1 VLDEVHDGTALRLVR
16 REAMVGFVN
25 GTICGLL
32 VGAAVGLIEYFQAPE
47 TAMWKLGVVVAA
59 SMTIALSVGTL
70 VGSGLP
76 LVVRRFGADP
86 ATASTIF
93 LTMATDSLSFLVF
106 LGLASALSGWIGLV

>member
-1 VLDEVHDGTALRLVR
+1 
-16 REAMVGFVN
+16 MVGFVN

-32 VGAAVGLIEYFQAPE
+32 VGAAVGLFEYFQAPE

-70 VGSGLP
+70 VGSSLP